1 MAANFGNGD
10 LRGKPSGR
18 KEKQNASGLEHTDT
32 RGGTYDVDPALAKD
46 VGQGEYGGQPPEG
59 QTRERKGPLNRSTG
73 RR

>member
-1 MAANFGNGD
+1 MSANFANGD

-18 KEKQNASGLEHTDT
+18 KEKQKASGLEHTDT

-46 VGQGEYGGQPPEG
+46 VGQDEYGGQPPEG
-59 QTRERKGPLNRSTG
+59 MTRQRKGPLNRSTG

>member
-1 MAANFGNGD
+1 MAANFGNSNF
-10 LRGKPSGR
+10 RGKPTGR
-18 KEKQNASGLEHTDT
+18 KDKQKASGLEHTDT

-59 QTRERKGPLNRSTG
+59 QIRERKGPLNRSTG

>member
-1 MAANFGNGD
+1 MAANFGNSN
-10 LRGKPSGR
+10 LRGKPTGR
-18 KEKQNASGLEHTDT
+18 KEKQKASGLEHTDT

-59 QTRERKGPLNRSTG
+59 QIRERKGPLNRSTG